1 MVPIRLSEVQRKT
14 SAELVYN
21 GIVGLNL
28 RRLLLFC
35 SQIPLHDAVR
45 DEFGASLFIN
55 FGKANNNTNTNIN
68 DNSWVSRDV
77 IISLG
82 GQLQIDAQSSER
94 NSFALYVLTLCLA
107 ASMCN
112 FVRFFHP
119 VQRNYQ
125 YILG

>member
-28 RRLLLFC
+28 RRLLLIC
-35 SQIPLHDAVR
+35 SQIPLHNAVR
-45 DEFGASLFIN
+45 HEFGASLFIN
-55 FGKANNNTNTNIN
+55 FGKANNNSSTNTNTNIN

-82 GQLQIDAQSSER
+82 V
-94 NSFALYVLTLCLA
+94 NSK
-107 ASMCN
+107 SMHSHRREI
-112 FVRFFHP
+112 VFHCMC
-119 VQRNYQ
+119 
-125 YILG
+125 